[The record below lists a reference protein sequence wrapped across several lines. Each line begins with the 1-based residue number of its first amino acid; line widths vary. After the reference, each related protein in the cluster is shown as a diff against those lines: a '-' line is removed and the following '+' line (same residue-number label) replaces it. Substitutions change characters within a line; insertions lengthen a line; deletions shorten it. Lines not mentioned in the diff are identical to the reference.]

1 MVIIMKKTR
10 RLLSL
15 LLAVL
20 MLTCCIPL
28 SAWAAEETADPSQSN
43 ALYAWPLPSSGAITQ
58 GYSSDEHQALDIAI
72 EEGTPVLAA
81 ESGTVVH
88 TQVWD
93 GVTMDG
99 DQSYGNMVMLSHADG
114 NSTLYAHLSEI
125 SVSPGDA
132 VEKGSEIGKSGTTGN
147 STGPHL
153 HLEVRTADGCVDPMK
168 FLQGS
173 QEPLSPEE
181 SETVS
186 GESAPETQDA
196 SLEKKTAEAE
206 YTLLPENGV
215 SLQAAHQ
222 TKGTLISTGD
232 INVFTDAPATDTFGE
247 IGALMNKMMEYPDG
261 SRDTAYCIELGVEV
275 NYPEDYE
282 NVEDLIPDP
291 QHLRLVGDA
300 LTFGYKAEDGR
311 IDSAEE
317 NARYAATQILIWE
330 ILEGGFGSP
339 QAAKDVLTCLEYT
352 ADPAEAK
359 SFYRSLVEA
368 VESKYVLPS
377 FAAENAESAVPIEL
391 KWDGTKYTAAI
402 TDSNGALSRYRWSG
416 DGLTFDQSG
425 NTLTISADAP
435 LSETIRLRANCETE
449 GGPGA
454 VICWQNKDPS
464 RQNIAT
470 GWNAS
475 DTVSAYIAVSCESA
489 GYLKIVKT
497 SEDGQVSGI
506 PFHISGNGIDRDV
519 VTGPDGIIEVDG
531 LQAGTYTVTEQTPDK
546 YVQPASQQVEV
557 FPGRVSSV
565 SFSNILKKFTV
576 EVKKVDAAT
585 GEAQG
590 EASLDGAVYGLYK
603 GETLLDTY
611 TTENG
616 GRFTTKMY
624 PCGTD
629 FSLREITPS
638 EGYLLDKTVY
648 PVGAEPGNFTLENNS
663 IPITVTED
671 VVLGSIAI
679 TKHTDRPADDGNSD
693 QIGQPEEGAEFQVYL
708 ASAGSYEN
716 AGESERDI
724 LRTDSNGFARSKDLP
739 HGLYVVH
746 QSKGEDGQKFVP
758 DFTVFI
764 SEHVKTYYY
773 ILNNPSFTSLI
784 RIEKRDVESGKIIPL
799 AGAAFKIRNTDTGEW
814 VVQHVNY
821 PTPMDIDTFVTDA
834 TGTLMLPESMS
845 SGNFELVEQQSPWG
859 YVLSDRPVPFVVD
872 GTQDIVTVCK
882 FNAAQKGTITVSKKG
897 EVFSHAAESD
907 GMYQPQYEVQGQP
920 GAVYDIIA
928 LEDIV
933 TPDGAVHLKA
943 GELATTLTTGPDGT
957 ATSAPLYLGPYQV
970 LERTAPDGL
979 VKDPEPKNVVL
990 SYAGQEVK
998 ITSASVEFVNDRQK
1012 VEIRLKKL
1020 LEQDEIFSIGM
1031 HEEWKSVTFGLFAAE
1046 ALTASDGTSIPA
1058 DGLIET
1064 IGVDENGNAAFTTDV
1079 PCGAS
1084 LYVKEIATDDHYI
1097 LSDEKYPVVFEYAGQ
1112 DVAVVEID
1120 VNDGEAIVNR
1130 LKRGKI
1136 SGWKVDQD
1144 GFELGGAV
1152 IGLFRP
1158 DETEFIEKT
1167 ALMVA
1172 ESNEIGYF
1180 EFNNVPV
1187 GNWLVREIAPPAA
1200 FVLSEERFPVEITE
1214 DGQTIEIT
1222 IENQIIRGI
1231 VETTKVDADYPDHK
1245 LSGAVFEIY
1254 ADVDNNGKFD
1264 ADVDRLV
1271 GEMAETEPGLYQ
1283 LKDLAC
1289 GNYLLH
1295 EKEGPEFFE
1304 KDDAYHPF
1312 SIVENG
1318 VVMRVETEAGVG
1330 FLNRAQTGSL
1340 KVIKTADDGSIE
1352 GRTFK
1357 ITGADFMGNPY
1368 AQEFQTDE
1376 NGEIHVELRVG
1387 KYTVSEM
1394 AGEDAEKYI
1403 LPDDRTVEVRAG
1415 ETVTV
1420 EMHNRLVPETPDM
1433 PQTGDHS
1440 SAAVPLGLTA
1450 LSTGCIVTILMIRK
1464 HRSKRC
1470 K

>member
-1 MVIIMKKTR
+1 MKKTR

-15 LLAVL
+15 LLAAL

-43 ALYAWPLPSSGAITQ
+43 APYAWPLPSSGAITQ

-88 TQVWD
+88 TQAWD

-114 NSTLYAHLSEI
+114 NTTLYAHLSEI
-125 SVSPGDA
+125 SVSPGNA

-153 HLEVRTADGCVDPMK
+153 HLEVRTADGRVDPMK
-168 FLQGS
+168 FLQDS

-181 SETVS
+181 SETAS
-186 GESAPETQDA
+186 DESAPETQDA
-196 SLEKKTAEAE
+196 PLEEKAAEAE

-247 IGALMNKMMEYPDG
+247 IGTLMNKMMEYPDG

-300 LTFGYKAEDGR
+300 LTFGFKAEDGR

-339 QAAKDVLTCLEYT
+339 QAEKDVLTCLEYT

-391 KWDGTKYTAAI
+391 KWDGTKYTAAV

-416 DGLTFDQSG
+416 DGLTFAQSG

-435 LSETIRLRANCETE
+435 LSETIRLRADCETE

-497 SEDGQVSGI
+497 SEDGQVAGI

-565 SFSNILKKFTV
+565 RFSNILKKFTV

-590 EASLDGAVYGLYK
+590 DASLDGAVYGLYK

-616 GRFTTKMY
+616 GGFTTKAY

-629 FSLREITPS
+629 FNLREITPS

-693 QIGQPEEGAEFQVYL
+693 QIEQPEEGAEFQVYL

-746 QSKGEDGQKFVP
+746 QSRGEDGQKFVP

-764 SEHVKTYYY
+764 SEHGKTYYY

-882 FNAAQKGTITVSKKG
+882 YNAAQKGTITVSKKG

-943 GELATTLTTGPDGT
+943 GELAATLTTGPDGT
-957 ATSAPLYLGPYQV
+957 ATSEPLYLGPYQV

-979 VKDPEPKNVVL
+979 VKDPEPRNVVL

-1020 LEQDEIFSIGM
+1020 LEQDEVFSIGM

-1064 IGVDENGNAAFTTDV
+1064 IDVDENGNAAFTTDV

-1120 VNDGEAIVNR
+1120 VNDGEAIENK

-1158 DETEFIEKT
+1158 DETEFTEKT

-1222 IENQIIRGI
+1222 IENQIIRGT

-1264 ADVDRLV
+1264 ANVDRLV

-1283 LKDLAC
+1283 LKDLTC

-1295 EKEGPEFFE
+1295 ERESPEFFE
-1304 KDDAYHPF
+1304 KDDAHYPF

-1318 VVMRVETEAGVG
+1318 VVVRVETEAGVG

-1340 KVIKTADDGSIE
+1340 KVIKTADDDNVE

-1368 AQEFQTDE
+1368 AQEFRTDE

-1450 LSTGCIVTILMIRK
+1450 LSTGCIATILMIRK
-1464 HRSKRC
+1464 HRSRRC